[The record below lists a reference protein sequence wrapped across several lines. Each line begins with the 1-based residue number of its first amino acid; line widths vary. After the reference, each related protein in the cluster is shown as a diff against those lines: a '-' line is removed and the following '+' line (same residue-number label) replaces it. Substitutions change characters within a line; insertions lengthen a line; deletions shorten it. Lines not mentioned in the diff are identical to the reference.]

1 MVNLET
7 LPKAVKE
14 NLIKHK
20 QDMISSNN
28 VIIKRYTNKLK
39 SIANNKY
46 NDLLLWE
53 KIRYNRILNDLIQEN
68 SELEKELKILL
79 DK

>member
-1 MVNLET
+1 MVNLQT
-7 LPKAVKE
+7 LPKEVKQ

-20 QDMISSNN
+20 QDMISSND
-28 VIIKRYTNKLK
+28 VIIKGYTNKLK
-39 SIANNKY
+39 NIENNKY
-46 NDLLLWE
+46 NELLLWE

-68 SELEKELKILL
+68 SELEEELKILL